1 MKRYGRRQSPE
12 FLASFLIV
20 ACFILGTSGSPAAAL
35 SLIPIA
41 QDFGPSGREATQT
54 FRLQNDTDKE
64 VAVAIKVMT
73 REISIDG
80 QETNNETQDFVVFP
94 RNALI
99 GPRQS
104 QMIRVQWRGPAAPAK
119 ELAYRIIAE
128 QLPIKASLDPNAR
141 AIQIVVRYVGSL
153 YVVPSGGR
161 PDLQVDSARAARAAN
176 DQRLLEVVLQNRGR
190 AHTLIDE
197 PRLQVS
203 AGGETRS
210 LDTAS
215 LRPLQGENVL
225 AESKRRFLIPW
236 PGGLPF
242 EKPDVKFE
250 YTPLR

>member
-1 MKRYGRRQSPE
+1 M
-12 FLASFLIV
+12 
-20 ACFILGTSGSPAAAL
+20 SGSPAAAL

-41 QDFGPSGREATQT
+41 QDFEPSGREATQT

-64 VAVAIKVMT
+64 VAVAIGVMT

-99 GPRQS
+99 GPRQT
-104 QMIRVQWRGPAAPAK
+104 QMVRVQWRGPAAAK

-153 YVVPSGGR
+153 YVVPPGGR
-161 PDLQVDSARAARAAN
+161 PDLQVDSARAAKAAN
-176 DQRLLEVVLQNRGR
+176 DQRMLEVVLQNRGR

-203 AGGETRS
+203 AGGETHS
-210 LDTAS
+210 LNSAS
-215 LRPLQGENVL
+215 LRTLQGENVL

-236 PGGLPF
+236 PGDLPF